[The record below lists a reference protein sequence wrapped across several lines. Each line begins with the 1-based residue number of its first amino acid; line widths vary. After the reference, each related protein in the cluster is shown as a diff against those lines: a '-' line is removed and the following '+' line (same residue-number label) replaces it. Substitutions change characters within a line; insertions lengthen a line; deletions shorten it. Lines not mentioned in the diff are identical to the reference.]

1 MPTNGSAGAY
11 QTAFALNGLDFDVG
25 VDERFDAPHKYLYFH
40 QKLLLVTPGGG
51 PVGGGT
57 VVRVE
62 GEGFDGFDNLAATAK
77 CRFVRDGAA
86 CAATSSAMCDDGAAA
101 LGKVRVILSG
111 NALEC
116 EAPDVGV
123 VSDTHIQVSLN
134 GVHFVGA
141 DAEDA
146 SWLLYQYYH
155 QPRLLGLDPA
165 GGPTAGSGAAGCRR
179 PLGCDAPRPR
189 LHAPL
194 KPAGGALRVWAAR
207 RVKRRAPPLSS
218 TRRRL

>member
-1 MPTNGSAGAY
+1 M
-11 QTAFALNGLDFDVG
+11 
-25 VDERFDAPHKYLYFH
+25 
-40 QKLLLVTPGGG
+40 GGG

-141 DAEDA
+141 DTAVVASLRGRESIFRPAKRASAIQECVLLLNAEPGIFIC
-146 SWLLYQYYH
+146 SF
-155 QPRLLGLDPA
+155 
-165 GGPTAGSGAAGCRR
+165 
-179 PLGCDAPRPR
+179 
-189 LHAPL
+189 
-194 KPAGGALRVWAAR
+194 
-207 RVKRRAPPLSS
+207 LSNS
-218 TRRRL
+218 TKSCTGI